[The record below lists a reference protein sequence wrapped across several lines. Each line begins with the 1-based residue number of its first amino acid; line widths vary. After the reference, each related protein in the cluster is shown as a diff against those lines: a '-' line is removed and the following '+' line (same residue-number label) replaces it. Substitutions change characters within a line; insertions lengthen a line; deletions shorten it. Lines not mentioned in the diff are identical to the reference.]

1 VWVRPSDYKV
11 VGKCL
16 ATARMRAGMSQQ
28 ELSRKLRKPQSFI
41 SSYERGQRRV
51 DVVEFLLI
59 AEAIG
64 DDARKLFREIYA
76 NQEAR
81 AAWATGSPKEW
92 DLNGDVPALSSN
104 SSEHAAMPDHRC

>member
-16 ATARMRAGMSQQ
+16 ATARQHAGITQQ

-51 DVVEFLLI
+51 DIVELMLI
-59 AEAIG
+59 SEAIG
-64 DDARKLFREIYA
+64 ADARKLFTDIVR
-76 NQEAR
+76 QRR
-81 AAWATGSPKEW
+81 ASK
-92 DLNGDVPALSSN
+92 
-104 SSEHAAMPDHRC
+104 